1 MIHRQGLSS
10 RIFGLVAEPLRRNT
24 SFFVFMY
31 VLGVV
36 VSVVELPDKPDAK
49 LYDNL
54 WPELLLDLLQ
64 AGNLPINALPPGR
77 RLGRPALLVLLEPL
91 QRLPH
96 HLAVICHVPAP
107 LPFHKLLQGAVLFL
121 RGLRLVILLHLPKR
135 PQALLIPAAQDA
147 V

>member
-1 MIHRQGLSS
+1 MGGEQLRTLLLQGQILRPEPLDRRDRVLPPAQGL
-10 RIFGLVAEPLRRNT
+10 GH
-24 SFFVFMY
+24 
-31 VLGVV
+31 
-36 VSVVELPDKPDAK
+36 DAPHGA
-49 LYDNL
+49 
-54 WPELLLDLLQ
+54 PELLLDLLQ

-135 PQALLIPAAQDA
+135 PQTLLIPAAQDA